1 MGIKST
7 QMPLYDFRLRFN
19 FAEAYRINSEA
30 EKIELLDLSSGEHF
44 TLVSGL
50 SETPIKEQNRVAV
63 LGKLF
68 RSEAE
73 AREAAER
80 CKRALLYWAIEQRI
94 GIDFGDGRQRSRF
107 TNAGLKYFEKMYGC
121 PLRGD
126 IHGVDVYEH
135 IEKLKFISFNAKAE
149 VGKHSDKLIDTFG
162 REYLNNRL
170 FTEKQLLA
178 SEIYASSF
186 FDISARSRFITL
198 VTAVEALLEPV
209 RRPKEVG
216 ELVKD
221 VKVKVKNLV
230 VDKDTK
236 NSIIG
241 SLERLKYQSISQA
254 GRMLANR
261 LLPKEIFDE
270 QASDDF
276 FSRSYDL
283 RSRLLHDGTI
293 KEKEGDVWKLAN
305 VMEAF
310 VHKLLIAAL
319 NSESR

>member
-1 MGIKST
+1 
-7 QMPLYDFRLRFN
+7 MPLYDFRLRFN

-30 EKIELLDLSSGEHF
+30 EKIELLDLSPGEKI

-50 SETPIKEQNRVAV
+50 SETPIKEQNHVAV
-63 LGKLF
+63 LGKSF
-68 RSEAE
+68 TSEAE

-80 CKRALLYWAIEQRI
+80 CKRALLYWAVEQRL
-94 GIDFGDGRQRSRF
+94 GADFGDGRQRSWF
-107 TNAGLKYFEKMYGC
+107 TKAGLKYYEQKYGC
-121 PLRGD
+121 PIRNDL
-126 IHGVDVYEH
+126 HGIDVYEH
-135 IEKLKFISFNAKAE
+135 VEKLKFASFNAKAE
-149 VGKHSDKLIDTFG
+149 LGKHVDRLINTFQ
-162 REYLNNRL
+162 REYMKSRH

-209 RRPKEVG
+209 KHPTEVE
-216 ELVKD
+216 ELVED
-221 VKVKVKNLV
+221 VKVKAKHLV

-236 NSIIG
+236 ASIIG
-241 SLERLKYQSISQA
+241 SFDRIRYQSRNQA

-261 LLPKEIFDE
+261 LLPNEIFDE

-276 FSRSYDL
+276 FSKSYDL

-293 KEKEGDVWKLAN
+293 KEKEGDVGELAN

-310 VHKLLIAAL
+310 VHKLLLAAL
-319 NSESR
+319 NNESQ